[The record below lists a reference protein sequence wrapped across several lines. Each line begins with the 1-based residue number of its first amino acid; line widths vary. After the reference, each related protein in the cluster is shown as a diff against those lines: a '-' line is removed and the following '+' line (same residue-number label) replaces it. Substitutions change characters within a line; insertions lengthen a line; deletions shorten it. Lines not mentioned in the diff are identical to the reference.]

1 MLSQTLFG
9 QSHTPRAR
17 LDLSPNTHSHKK
29 FWHQNSR
36 SVMQLW
42 AYAAVIQETFPG
54 TFSSQLF
61 QIFKLDKC
69 FWNHFAFD
77 SLCMVCGSAKRL
89 HLFHNWNRLDL
100 EKLRESTIAYC
111 LIWACVTFSPPLP
124 EESPLWKDSSG
135 NWWVQMWKYFTTLL
149 ALSKESLCHLL
160 LVIIPGWGIG
170 GVGVSWSKHDVI
182 VHFLRLSILIA
193 LFFVGGGSMKLHWV
207 KPPIHLGSPQHRGG
221 ASLHLLW
228 ACLQL
233 GETLHCY
240 MLTAAK
246 AGKCNEA
253 KESPW
258 NLLLA
263 WSCDQSV

>member
-1 MLSQTLFG
+1 MPSQTLFG

-17 LDLSPNTHSHKK
+17 LDLSPNTHSHKR

-61 QIFKLDKC
+61 QIFKLDEC

-89 HLFHNWNRLDL
+89 HLLHNWNRLDL

-170 GVGVSWSKHDVI
+170 GWGFPGQNMMSLCIFSDSAYWLHCSSW
-182 VHFLRLSILIA
+182 
-193 LFFVGGGSMKLHWV
+193 VGGQWSFTGSNLPFILDPHNTEEVLHYTSCELVFSWEKRYIVTCSQLLKQVSVMKQKNHHE
-207 KPPIHLGSPQHRGG
+207 I
-221 ASLHLLW
+221 
-228 ACLQL
+228 C
-233 GETLHCY
+233 C
-240 MLTAAK
+240 
-246 AGKCNEA
+246 
-253 KESPW
+253 
-258 NLLLA
+258 
-263 WSCDQSV
+263 

>member
-1 MLSQTLFG
+1 MPSQTLFG

-61 QIFKLDKC
+61 QIFKLDEC

-89 HLFHNWNRLDL
+89 HLLHNWNRLDL

-124 EESPLWKDSSG
+124 EEFPSERIPAGTDECKCG
-135 NWWVQMWKYFTTLL
+135 NISQHCWPCLKNHYATYF
-149 ALSKESLCHLL
+149 LS
-160 LVIIPGWGIG
+160 
-170 GVGVSWSKHDVI
+170 
-182 VHFLRLSILIA
+182 
-193 LFFVGGGSMKLHWV
+193 
-207 KPPIHLGSPQHRGG
+207 
-221 ASLHLLW
+221 
-228 ACLQL
+228 
-233 GETLHCY
+233 
-240 MLTAAK
+240 
-246 AGKCNEA
+246 
-253 KESPW
+253 
-258 NLLLA
+258 
-263 WSCDQSV
+263 

>member
-1 MLSQTLFG
+1 MPSQTLFG

-42 AYAAVIQETFPG
+42 AYAAVIQEMFPG

-61 QIFKLDKC
+61 QIFKLDEC

-89 HLFHNWNRLDL
+89 HLLHNWNRLDL

-170 GVGVSWSKHDVI
+170 G
-182 VHFLRLSILIA
+182 
-193 LFFVGGGSMKLHWV
+193 GGGFLV
-207 KPPIHLGSPQHRGG
+207 KTWCHCAFSQTQHIDCIVLRGWG
-221 ASLHLLW
+221 VNEASLGQTSHSSWIPTTPRRCFTTPPVSLSSAGRNATLLH
-228 ACLQL
+228 A
-233 GETLHCY
+233 H
-240 MLTAAK
+240 
-246 AGKCNEA
+246 
-253 KESPW
+253 
-258 NLLLA
+258 
-263 WSCDQSV
+263 SC